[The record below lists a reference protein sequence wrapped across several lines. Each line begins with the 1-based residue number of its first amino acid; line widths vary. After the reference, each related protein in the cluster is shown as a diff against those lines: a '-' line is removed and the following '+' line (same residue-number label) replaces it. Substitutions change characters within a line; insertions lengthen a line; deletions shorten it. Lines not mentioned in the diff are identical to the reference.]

1 MMVVWSQERLVSI
14 IGNTASINGFA
25 AQLRQLSSRD
35 QRLPVAIPGVVAVG
49 VSLVPVPGA
58 PPLALPRPALGLLA
72 PAPLAAPAPAVVML
86 LRVVVGLVDL
96 VSMRPLLDTAVTI
109 CLVTLDM
116 MNVHCPP
123 SKASSRKI
131 IMSSVWSCG
140 IITEV
145 DAGLHSPCDGGV
157 GVGCSHASYDL

>member
-1 MMVVWSQERLVSI
+1 M
-14 IGNTASINGFA
+14 
-25 AQLRQLSSRD
+25 
-35 QRLPVAIPGVVAVG
+35 AIPGVVAVG
-49 VSLVPVPGA
+49 VSLVPVPGP

-131 IMSSVWSCG
+131 IMSSV
-140 IITEV
+140 
-145 DAGLHSPCDGGV
+145 
-157 GVGCSHASYDL
+157 

>member
-1 MMVVWSQERLVSI
+1 M
-14 IGNTASINGFA
+14 
-25 AQLRQLSSRD
+25 
-35 QRLPVAIPGVVAVG
+35 AIPGVVAVG

-72 PAPLAAPAPAVVML
+72 PAPLAAPAPAVMML

-116 MNVHCPP
+116 MNGHR
-123 SKASSRKI
+123 AR
-131 IMSSVWSCG
+131 
-140 IITEV
+140 
-145 DAGLHSPCDGGV
+145 
-157 GVGCSHASYDL
+157 